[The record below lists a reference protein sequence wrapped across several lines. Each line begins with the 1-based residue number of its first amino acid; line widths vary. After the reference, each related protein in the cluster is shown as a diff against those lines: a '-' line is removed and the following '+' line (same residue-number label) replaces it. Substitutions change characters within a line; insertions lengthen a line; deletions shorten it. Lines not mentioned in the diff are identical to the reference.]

1 MGQASSSI
9 VFALAS
15 LGVRIIIRILRTVP
29 VNSAT
34 LEWNSEKPLLGWREL
49 IEHTERF
56 HVIAA

>member
-1 MGQASSSI
+1 MGTGVQFHS
-9 VFALAS
+9 FALAS
-15 LGVRIIIRILRTVP
+15 LGVRIIIRFLRTVP

-49 IEHTERF
+49 IEHTEQF